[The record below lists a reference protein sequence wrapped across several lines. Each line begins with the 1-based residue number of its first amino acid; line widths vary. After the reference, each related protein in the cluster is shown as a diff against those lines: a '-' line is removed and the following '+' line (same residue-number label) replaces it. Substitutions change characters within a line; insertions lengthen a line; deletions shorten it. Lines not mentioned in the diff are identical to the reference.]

1 MTLLQLWEQAVH
13 AADGREYLAVKR
25 RWNKDGTMSSVQI
38 RVNNGYDIL
47 AMPTETD
54 NTAVWFMRT
63 PTGNS
68 LGTSHGNF
76 DQLMEDVNRLYALA

>member
-13 AADGREYLAVKR
+13 AANGREHLVVKR

-47 AMPTETD
+47 AMPMETD

-76 DQLMEDVNRLYALA
+76 DQLMEDVSLLYALA

>member
-13 AADGREYLAVKR
+13 AANGREYLVVKR
-25 RWNKDGTMSSVQI
+25 RWNNDGTMSSVHI
-38 RVNNGYDIL
+38 RVNNGYNIL
-47 AMPTETD
+47 AMPTATN

-68 LGTSHGNF
+68 LGSSRGTF
-76 DQLMEDVNRLYALA
+76 DQLMEDVNLLYALA